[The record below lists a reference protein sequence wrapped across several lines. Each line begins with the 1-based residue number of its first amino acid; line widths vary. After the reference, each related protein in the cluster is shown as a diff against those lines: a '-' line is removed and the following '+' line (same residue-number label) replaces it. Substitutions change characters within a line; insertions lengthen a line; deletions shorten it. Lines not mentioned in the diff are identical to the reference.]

1 MTWISVRPL
10 IRQGMVWLVCL
21 VLSGCAG
28 SSAQR
33 IFDAQGPSLKSRYG
47 RALHADGPVAGVSSG
62 QDDGY
67 TRAAEKELD
76 QLFPE
81 LPNPRLA
88 LYVFPHL
95 TARGAPIPGYTT
107 AFYLYDHQR
116 IFALPGEV
124 AP

>member
-1 MTWISVRPL
+1 MTWISARQR
-10 IRQGMVWLVCL
+10 IRQGMVGLVCL
-21 VLSGCAG
+21 ALAGCAG
-28 SSAQR
+28 PSAQQ
-33 IFDAQGPSLKSRYG
+33 IFDAEGPSLKSRYG
-47 RALHADGPVAGVSSG
+47 RALHGNRPVSGMSSG

-67 TRAAEKELD
+67 TRSAEKELD

-95 TARGAPIPGYTT
+95 TAGGAPIPGYTT